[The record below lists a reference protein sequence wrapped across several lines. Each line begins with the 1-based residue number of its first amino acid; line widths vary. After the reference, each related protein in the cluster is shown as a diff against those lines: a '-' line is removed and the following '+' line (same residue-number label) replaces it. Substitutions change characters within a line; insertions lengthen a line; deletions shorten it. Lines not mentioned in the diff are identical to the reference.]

1 MSYLKDGK
9 YEFPYIM
16 PISRSEPDPL
26 LRSLSQSLREARVHR
41 GLSQQQ
47 LAEMAGV
54 TRLRVI
60 DIERG
65 STGVAIGAYA
75 RVAHSLGLQLGLEAY
90 RRPVF
95 EELQETFR

>member
-1 MSYLKDGK
+1 
-9 YEFPYIM
+9 M
-16 PISRSEPDPL
+16 PSASRSEPDPL
-26 LRSLSQSLREARVHR
+26 LHGLSRALREARIRR

-60 DIERG
+60 DMERG
-65 STGVAIGAYA
+65 APGVAIGAYA
-75 RVAHSLGLQLGLEAY
+75 RVAQSLGLQLGLQAY

-95 EELQETFR
+95 EDLKETFR

>member
-1 MSYLKDGK
+1 MTGAL
-9 YEFPYIM
+9 
-16 PISRSEPDPL
+16 RSEPDPL
-26 LRSLSQSLREARVHR
+26 LRGLSQALREARIRR
-41 GLSQQQ
+41 GLTQQQ

-65 STGVAIGAYA
+65 SPGVAIGAYA
-75 RVAHSLGLQLGLEAY
+75 QVARSLGLQLGLQAY

-95 EELQETFR
+95 EELKETFR

>member
-1 MSYLKDGK
+1 MASA
-9 YEFPYIM
+9 P
-16 PISRSEPDPL
+16 RSEPDPL
-26 LRSLSQSLREARVHR
+26 LYSLSRSLREARVNR

-65 STGVAIGAYA
+65 SPGVAIAAYA
-75 RVAHSLGLQLGLEAY
+75 RVAQSLGLQLGVQPY

-95 EELQETFR
+95 EELKETFR

>member
-1 MSYLKDGK
+1 MATVQ
-9 YEFPYIM
+9 
-16 PISRSEPDPL
+16 RSDPDPL
-26 LRSLSQSLREARVHR
+26 LRSLSQALREARIHR
-41 GLSQQQ
+41 GLTQQQ

-65 STGVAIGAYA
+65 LPGVAIGAYA
-75 RVAHSLGLQLGLEAY
+75 QVARSLGLQLGLQAY

-95 EELQETFR
+95 EDLQETFR